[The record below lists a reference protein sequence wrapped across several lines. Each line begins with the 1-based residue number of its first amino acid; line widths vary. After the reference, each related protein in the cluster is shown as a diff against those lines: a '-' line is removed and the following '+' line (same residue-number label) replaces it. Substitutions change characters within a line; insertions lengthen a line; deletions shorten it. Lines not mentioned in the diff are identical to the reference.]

1 MSVAAAV
8 TPPVSTVAQQ
18 PIRVMIV
25 DDAVVVR
32 GLVSRWVD
40 AEPDLKIV
48 ASLRTGQ
55 DALDD
60 LDRADPEVVL
70 LDVEM
75 PVLDGMAALP
85 LLLKR
90 RSNLAVIMVSTV
102 TRRNAEVTMKA
113 LTLGAADYVSK
124 PETNHEVTTSDTFR
138 RELIEKIRHIG
149 WRRRGRKFAPPLPRH
164 AAPALSPRKTFTVES
179 REPDSNVH
187 TLQTPQPLAE
197 IKLRT
202 LTTTLPRVLLIGA
215 STGGPQALGAIL
227 SSLGSVIDRA
237 PVLITQHMPPTFT
250 TILSEQLT
258 RLSGRPARE
267 ARDGQ
272 PILAGNIYVAPGG
285 RHMRVARVDGTAVVR
300 IDNGPPINFCKPAVD
315 PLFASAAKVWGGWN
329 LALILTGMGS
339 DGTDG
344 AAEIVTAGGNVL
356 AQDEATSVV
365 WGMPGSVAHAG
376 HCAAVLP
383 LDRIAG
389 KITRLFSGDRQ

>member
-85 LLLKR
+85 LLLQR

-102 TRRNAEVTMKA
+102 TRRNAEVTLKA
-113 LTLGAADYVSK
+113 LTLGAADYVPK
-124 PETNHEVTTSDTFR
+124 PETNHEITTSESFR
-138 RELIEKIRHIG
+138 QELIDKIRSIG
-149 WRRRGRKFAPPLPRH
+149 WRRRGRKYVPGPGAPMARG
-164 AAPALSPRKTFTVES
+164 RKPFTVEGPT
-179 REPDSNVH
+179 PDGNVH
-187 TLQTPQPLAE
+187 ALQALQPPAE
-197 IKLRT
+197 IKLRPMVASA
-202 LTTTLPRVLLIGA
+202 PRVLLIGA
-215 STGGPQALGAIL
+215 STGGPQALGTIL
-227 SSLGSVIDRA
+227 ASLGSVIDRA

-250 TILSEQLT
+250 TILSEHLA
-258 RLSGRPARE
+258 RVSGRPAHE
-267 ARDGQ
+267 ATDGE
-272 PILAGNIYVAPGG
+272 PILAGTIYVAPGG
-285 RHMRVARVDGTAVVR
+285 KHLRVARIDGSPVAQ

-329 LALILTGMGS
+329 LAVVLTGMGS
-339 DGTDG
+339 DGTEG
-344 AAEIVTAGGNVL
+344 AAEIVAAGGNVL

-376 HCAAVLP
+376 HCAAILP

-389 KITRLFSGDRQ
+389 KITRLFCGDRQ